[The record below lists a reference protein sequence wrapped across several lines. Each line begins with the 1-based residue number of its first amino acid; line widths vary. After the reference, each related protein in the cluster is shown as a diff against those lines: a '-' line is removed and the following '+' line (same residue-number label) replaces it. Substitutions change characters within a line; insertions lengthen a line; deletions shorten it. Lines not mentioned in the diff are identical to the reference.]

1 MSIVTFAQIKDV
13 TGLSKIVDES
23 RKITPFLE
31 EAQRELKRILGT
43 TLYGE
48 LEAALPNFTGQDDLE
63 TLFNDYIKVA
73 LSWRTLELSYPRLYS
88 EPTANGVHLVGNAE
102 YSPVSPQVLAMQVNQ
117 ARSFADNRYGE
128 MLRYLRDNTDLFP
141 SYDDNVDNEERVG
154 KVYRG
159 GVVTKR
165 SRWTYPYGVKD
176 TYDRGDRNQY
186 GECCPDD
193 Y

>member
-165 SRWTYPYGVKD
+165 SRWTYPYGIR
-176 TYDRGDRNQY
+176 TTEEGRRNQY
-186 GECCPDD
+186 GECCDE
-193 Y
+193 